1 MEVLA
6 PFEMKRLFL
15 CGELG
20 CFENVTVPF
29 GEKKNAQMACCSEAI
44 PRDEVKSEVRPQRP
58 LSGLPPARR
67 PSQSHTHHTLCMAL
81 FLVPKLG
88 SACLLL
94 LTPLQNWD
102 PSSTK
107 GLQEGCHS
115 HPQNAT
121 AGLPSYG
128 LVWGEGAIPWVAM
141 TRSPFPFGF
150 SYSGS
155 HLVPTL
161 GFQRMDS
168 GPCLA
173 VCPL

>member
-1 MEVLA
+1 M
-6 PFEMKRLFL
+6 LFRGYSQAWGDVR
-15 CGELG
+15 GE
-20 CFENVTVPF
+20 TP
-29 GEKKNAQMACCSEAI
+29 
-44 PRDEVKSEVRPQRP
+44 RP
-58 LSGLPPARR
+58 LSGLPPARC

-81 FLVPKLG
+81 FLVPKQG

-94 LTPLQNWD
+94 LNPLQNWD

-128 LVWGEGAIPWVAM
+128 LVWGEGATPWVAI

-150 SYSGS
+150 SHSGS

-168 GPCLA
+168 GPCPA
-173 VCPL
+173 VCPLQWPSSIPGPQFPQLGRRETRGPD